1 MSYSSQLSTGM
12 YVGLC
17 GYIGTPAEITMR
29 REVVDIDELL
39 YNKKLNRRA
48 LVSGSFR
55 EGFRFK
61 SSDKDF
67 MTWKIMD
74 KVITDLSQCVNYDL
88 SKHSILLVEDIDTP
102 PGFVRLELVSSPT
115 ETINLSA
122 IRIDHIRYFSS
133 SIYKNLLVNSGY
145 RMFHPTIHG
154 PCLQS
159 FAEYEEIDC
168 AFCCHCIY
176 WPRLTKN
183 WTQRC
188 ILYNWPP
195 KTVFGEIL
203 NNGCHLVPVGSKTS
217 SGENPLE
224 WRLSFSHAEQKLVYS
239 MNHTQFL
246 CYGLLKIFL
255 TEIVNYDK
263 KEYLLCSY
271 FIKTTIFWLIQV
283 GHISWYP
290 NN

>member
-29 REVVDIDELL
+29 REVVDIEELL

-133 SIYKNLLVNSGY
+133 SIYKTLLVNSGY

-176 WPRLTKN
+176 
-183 WTQRC
+183 
-188 ILYNWPP
+188 
-195 KTVFGEIL
+195 
-203 NNGCHLVPVGSKTS
+203 
-217 SGENPLE
+217 
-224 WRLSFSHAEQKLVYS
+224 
-239 MNHTQFL
+239 
-246 CYGLLKIFL
+246 
-255 TEIVNYDK
+255 
-263 KEYLLCSY
+263 
-271 FIKTTIFWLIQV
+271 
-283 GHISWYP
+283 
-290 NN
+290 